1 MTEYEILDLQAT
13 YVAALGSDIMN
24 FISILSGYLLASY
37 FLGDKLRLSQFVVL
51 TVSYTIIML
60 IVIASIVTD
69 YDEIRAAESVLENM
83 SRTWETQKPFPSK
96 EVTDLL
102 KYTVV
107 GASVLIFLGSIYFSI
122 MSRVR
127 NTGAA

>member
-37 FLGDKLRLSQFVVL
+37 FLGDKLRFSQFVIL
-51 TVSYTIIML
+51 TLSYTIIML
-60 IVIASIVTD
+60 MVIASIVTD

-83 SRTWETQKPFPSK
+83 SRKWETQKPFPS
-96 EVTDLL
+96 
-102 KYTVV
+102 
-107 GASVLIFLGSIYFSI
+107 
-122 MSRVR
+122 
-127 NTGAA
+127 